1 MVYLINVNVEWIDAL
16 NENSLWLYIVSIAF
30 CVIYFLQKLLF
41 DRSIRE
47 RNSTVSFLN
56 LAKLLLIENF
66 V

>member
-1 MVYLINVNVEWIDAL
+1 MKTPYGFILSVLL
-16 NENSLWLYIVSIAF
+16 STL
-30 CVIYFLQKLLF
+30 YFLQKFLF

-66 V
+66 VQLFLQVNN